1 MNQDHAFANCWMHQ
15 RSTSYAQ
22 KDVVEFPHIMCLVQ
36 CYHNQI
42 HKLSQVP
49 KQLSSSTVNSL
60 CR

>member
-15 RSTSYAQ
+15 RSTSYARQ
-22 KDVVEFPHIMCLVQ
+22 DVVEFPHIMFLVQ

-42 HKLSQVP
+42 HSRIQVP
-49 KQLSSSTVNSL
+49 KQLPSSVVNSL